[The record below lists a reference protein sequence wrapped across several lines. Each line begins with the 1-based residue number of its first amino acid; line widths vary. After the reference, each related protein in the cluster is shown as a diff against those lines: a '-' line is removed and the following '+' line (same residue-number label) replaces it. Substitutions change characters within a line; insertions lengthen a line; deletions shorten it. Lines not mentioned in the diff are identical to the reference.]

1 MVQRRERD
9 HRLRLCRCHLS
20 TFQQLLGGLR
30 GEKRLLLARNHRFYA
45 VSSRFHRPKEVL
57 LKLCAF
63 GVTEF
68 FLGPERV
75 PLASCLYRFCKETS
89 RWNNLDFLIIA
100 VPYGH
105 ESLLEMLQRCPNA
118 RLEVLNREHHGD
130 LSPRKPFRDGVF

>member
-75 PLASCLYRFCKETS
+75 PLASCL
-89 RWNNLDFLIIA
+89 
-100 VPYGH
+100 
-105 ESLLEMLQRCPNA
+105 SLLQRD
-118 RLEVLNREHHGD
+118 LEVEQPGLLNHRSA
-130 LSPRKPFRDGVF
+130 LRPRKPT